1 MIKVSKQKVW
11 FITGSQHL
19 YGEECLRHVAEDA
32 KYIVDTFNQSPHISL
47 GIVWKP
53 TVKTPEEVHTLC
65 MEASRDEDCI
75 GVITWMHTFSPSKMW
90 INGLKVLTK
99 PVLHLHTQRNREIP
113 WDTIDMDFMNLN
125 QSAHGDREHGFIYTR
140 MGINRKVVVGYFED
154 EKVQKRIG
162 KWVRVALAASMGH
175 SLKVARFG
183 ENMREVAVTEGDKVE
198 AQVKFGWS
206 INGYGVGDLVEELQK
221 GTEKEIDELIEIYE
235 EHYDFAPDCIAG
247 EKFYESVREQAKME
261 MALERFLE
269 ARGCSAFT
277 NTFEDLHG
285 MKQLPGLA
293 TQRLMEKGYGY
304 GGEGDWKVAALTRVM
319 KIIADNK
326 GTSFMEDYTYNMA
339 SEYECV
345 LGAHML
351 EVCPTIASTK
361 PRIEVHPLSIGDK
374 EDPARLVFNGDE
386 GEAVCAS
393 LIDMGGRFRL
403 VIAQVEGIKLEKDMP
418 NLPVART
425 LWKLKPSMEIGAT
438 AWILA
443 GGAHH
448 TVFSYEVTCE
458 DLVDWAEM
466 MDIEYVVINE
476 KTDILELK
484 QMLKTNE
491 LIWKFR

>member
-1 MIKVSKQKVW
+1 
-11 FITGSQHL
+11 
-19 YGEECLRHVAEDA
+19 
-32 KYIVDTFNQSPHISL
+32 
-47 GIVWKP
+47 
-53 TVKTPEEVHTLC
+53 
-65 MEASRDEDCI
+65 
-75 GVITWMHTFSPSKMW
+75 
-90 INGLKVLTK
+90 
-99 PVLHLHTQRNREIP
+99 
-113 WDTIDMDFMNLN
+113 
-125 QSAHGDREHGFIYTR
+125 
-140 MGINRKVVVGYFED
+140 
-154 EKVQKRIG
+154 
-162 KWVRVALAASMGH
+162 
-175 SLKVARFG
+175 
-183 ENMREVAVTEGDKVE
+183 
-198 AQVKFGWS
+198 
-206 INGYGVGDLVEELQK
+206 
-221 GTEKEIDELIEIYE
+221 
-235 EHYDFAPDCIAG
+235 
-247 EKFYESVREQAKME
+247 
-261 MALERFLE
+261 
-269 ARGCSAFT
+269 
-277 NTFEDLHG
+277 
-285 MKQLPGLA
+285 
-293 TQRLMEKGYGY
+293 MEKGYGY